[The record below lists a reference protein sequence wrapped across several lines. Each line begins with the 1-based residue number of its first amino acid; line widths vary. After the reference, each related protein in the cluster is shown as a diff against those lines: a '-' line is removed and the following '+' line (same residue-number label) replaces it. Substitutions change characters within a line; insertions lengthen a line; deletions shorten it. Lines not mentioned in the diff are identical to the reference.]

1 MSERY
6 EKERNKKERNKK
18 DENIEEQNE
27 LQNRADKY
35 TLLRDVFGYGEFKK
49 GQEELIDAALNKQ
62 DVVGIMPTG
71 AGKSICYQIPALLFS
86 GITIVV
92 SPLISLMMDQVKAL
106 NQAGVHAAYIN
117 SSLTEQQF
125 HKAMTNACEG
135 RYKIIY
141 VAPERLMT
149 PAFLKIC
156 AAVEIS
162 MLAVDE
168 AHCISHWGQDF
179 RPSYLHIVD
188 FINQLSARPVVVA
201 YTATA
206 TQIVREDIIY
216 TLGLG
221 NAKIAIT
228 GFDRENLYF
237 EVRKPVDKDKELLA
251 YLQKH
256 ENESGIIY
264 CNTRKHVDA
273 VHEMLRNKG
282 YLVGAYHAGLSDMQ
296 RKQNQE
302 DFIYDRTQLIVAT
315 NAFGMGIDKSNVRYI
330 VHYNMP
336 KDMESYYQ
344 EAGRAG
350 RDGDAAQC
358 VIFYSGVDVKTNEFL
373 IDLQSEKSEFDEE
386 TMQEL
391 KERDRERL
399 KQMTYYCFTNECL
412 RGYILK
418 YFGERPSNYCDNCFN
433 CLTEFEETDVTQAS
447 ADLINLI
454 LTSGERYGLVAI
466 ADAAYGSQNVKVKRF
481 GLDKNDYYAKLSHFT
496 ITRIRQI
503 LSDMMVNEYVVVTNG
518 DYPVLQ
524 VLDKGRDFVKSD
536 ERTMLL
542 KLPKEIIREKTKVA
556 KSAKSKGIQTHAN
569 PTLFEQL
576 RQKRLEYAKAT
587 HMPPYIIFNDKT
599 LNEMCALLPV
609 TREEML
615 SISGVGLTKYE
626 KYGVVFMEIVREYAD
641 SL

>member
-1 MSERY
+1 
-6 EKERNKKERNKK
+6 
-18 DENIEEQNE
+18 
-27 LQNRADKY
+27 LQNHADKY
-35 TLLRDVFGYGEFKK
+35 TVLREVFGYGEFKA

-71 AGKSICYQIPALLFS
+71 AGKSICYQIPALLFR

-92 SPLISLMMDQVKAL
+92 SPLISLMTDQVKAL

-125 HKAMTNACEG
+125 YKAIANACEG

-156 AAVEIS
+156 EEVEIS

-188 FINQLSARPVVVA
+188 FIHLLPTRPVVVA

-206 TQIVREDIIY
+206 TQVVREDIIY

-221 NAKIAIT
+221 EAKIAVT

-237 EVRKPVDKDKELLA
+237 EVRKPADKDKELLA

-264 CNTRKHVDA
+264 CNTRKHVEA
-273 VHEMLRNKG
+273 VHKMLAAKG
-282 YLVGAYHAGLSDMQ
+282 YAVGLYHAGLPDAE
-296 RKQNQE
+296 RKKNQE
-302 DFIYDRTQLIVAT
+302 DFTYDRKPLIVAT

-350 RDGDAAQC
+350 RDGEAAHC
-358 VIFYSGVDVKTNEFL
+358 VLFYAGVDVKTNEFL
-373 IDLQSEKSEFDEE
+373 IDLQSERSEFDEE

-391 KERDRERL
+391 RERDRERL
-399 KQMTYYCFTNECL
+399 KQMTYFCFTNECL
-412 RGYILK
+412 RAYILK
-418 YFGERPSNYCDNCFN
+418 YFGERPGNYCDNCFN
-433 CLTEFEETDVTQAS
+433 CLTEFEETEVTQA
-447 ADLINLI
+447 AKDLIHLI

-466 ADAAYGSQNVKVKRF
+466 VDAAYGSQNAKVKKF
-481 GLDKNDYYAKLSHFT
+481 GLDKNTYYAKLSHST
-496 ITRIRQI
+496 IARIRQI
-503 LSDMMVNEYVVVTNG
+503 LADMMVKEYVVVTSG
-518 DYPVLQ
+518 EYPVLQ
-524 VLDKGRDFVKSD
+524 VLDKGREFASSD
-536 ERTMLL
+536 ETTMIL
-542 KLPKEIIREKTKVA
+542 KLPKEIVREKTKVT
-556 KSAKSKGIQTHAN
+556 KSAKSKGIQTHTHPA
-569 PTLFEQL
+569 LFEQL
-576 RQKRLEYAKAT
+576 RQKRLEYAKAA
-587 HMPPYIIFNDKT
+587 HMPPYIIFNDRT
-599 LNEMCALLPV
+599 LNEMCSLLPV
-609 TREEML
+609 TKEEML
-615 SISGVGLTKYE
+615 SISGVGMTKYD
-626 KYGVVFMEIVREYAD
+626 KYGDAFIDIVKEYRS